1 MFSDYANYDAIGL
14 AERVRRSEVTPTE
27 LLEAALARL
36 EAVNPRINAV
46 TLDHRD
52 FARKQIEAGLPPGP
66 LRGVP
71 FLLKD
76 LHASLAGTLTTNGS
90 AFFRDNLA
98 DHDTELVSLYRR
110 AGLVICGKTNTPEF
124 GLTVTTEPSV
134 CGTTHNPWNLEYS
147 PGGSSGGSA
156 AAVAAGIVPV
166 AHASDGGGSIRIPSS
181 CCGLYGL
188 KPTRAR
194 NPAGPDRGEGWAG
207 MSTEHVISRSVR
219 DSAALLD
226 LTQGPDVGA
235 PYFAPPPL
243 RPYLAE
249 VNADP
254 GRLRIGVMTAT
265 VDGVPIDPE
274 CAAAVQAAARLADKS
289 GHHVEEVTPAFLEPA
304 FGDAFRVVIAGNIA
318 AAIRDHAQRLGKVAS
333 AAQFEGLTWMLA
345 QMGEMRTALDY
356 AAAVRCI
363 HRVGRRVG
371 AFFENYDILMT
382 PTMPDPPRKLGY
394 FRMSGENPAEDGAKV
409 ARATMFTSLFNA
421 SGHPAASLP
430 LHWTPDGLP
439 VGVQI
444 VSRYGDE
451 PTLIRLSAQYER
463 ACPWALRRPAL

>member
-14 AERVRRSEVTPTE
+14 AELVRRSEVTPTQ

-36 EAVNPRINAV
+36 EAVNPRLNAV

-52 FARKQIEAGLPPGP
+52 FARAQIEGGLPPGP

-76 LHASLAGTLTTNGS
+76 LHASLTGTLTSNGS
-90 AFFRDNLA
+90 TFFRDNLA
-98 DHDTELVSLYRR
+98 DHDSELVSLYRR

-124 GLTVTTEPSV
+124 GLTVTTEPTV
-134 CGTTHNPWNLEYS
+134 CGTCHNPWNLAHS

-166 AHASDGGGSIRIPSS
+166 AHASDGGGSIRIPAS
-181 CCGLYGL
+181 CCGVYGL

-194 NPAGPDRGEGWAG
+194 NPAGPDRGEGWSG

-219 DSAALLD
+219 DSAAILD

-243 RPYLAE
+243 RPYLSE

-254 GRLRIGVMTAT
+254 GRLRIGVMTTT
-265 VDGVPIDPE
+265 VDGVPLDAE
-274 CAAAVQAAARLADKS
+274 CAAAVNAAARLADKS
-289 GHHVEEVTPAFLEPA
+289 GHHVEEVSPVFLDAEY
-304 FGDAFRVVIAGNIA
+304 GDAFRTIIGGNIA
-318 AAIRDHAQRLGKVAS
+318 AMIRDHAARMRKTATPE
-333 AAQFEGLTWMLA
+333 QFETLSWLLA
-345 QMGEMRTALDY
+345 KLGEQRSAMDY

-363 HRVGRRVG
+363 HRVGRRIG
-371 AFFENYDILMT
+371 AYFEHHDILMT
-382 PTMPDPPRKLGY
+382 PTLPDPPRRLGY
-394 FRMSGENPAEDGAKV
+394 FRMTTATPDEEGAKV
-409 ARATMFTSLFNA
+409 ARATMFTSMFNA

-430 LHWTPDGLP
+430 LHWTSDGLP

-444 VSRYGDE
+444 VARYGDE
-451 PTLIRLSAQYER
+451 PTLIRLSAQFER
-463 ACPWALRRPAL
+463 ARPWGLRRPAI